1 MAAIFRIGLYT
12 VHFLLISLKNL
23 LYNFFKL
30 TNTYKQNGNQ
40 SASRISSLVYQTS
53 LHFTEGGWVG
63 DTLRRKQ
70 KRFKSISNLVNR

>member
-53 LHFTEGGWVG
+53 LHFT
-63 DTLRRKQ
+63 DYNSLQRKQ
-70 KRFKSISNLVNR
+70 KRFKSIFRILLTAN